1 MSLIKF
7 DSVSLGYTDS
17 VVESLSFSVHAGDYL
32 SIVGENGSG
41 KSTLIKTLLGL
52 IPSMGGE
59 IAFGEGLSH
68 SEIGYLPQQ
77 NAAQSDF
84 PASVSEVVLSGCL
97 GKSGLIPFYLKEQ
110 RAVALS
116 NMERLGISHLAK
128 KCYRELSGGQQRRVL
143 LARALCASSRLI
155 LLDEPAAALDPAAAS
170 DMYSLISELNRSGVT
185 VIAVLHDVSAA
196 VEYSSHILHLSHRPR
211 FFGTVGD
218 YLKSDAYLQGA
229 GGRTK

>member
-52 IPSMGGE
+52 VPLRGGE

-84 PASVSEVVLSGCL
+84 PASVSEAVLSGCL
-97 GKSGLIPFYLKEQ
+97 GKSGLIPFYSKEQ
-110 RAVALS
+110 KEVALS
-116 NMERLGISHLAK
+116 NMERLVISHLAK
-128 KCYRELSGGQQRRVL
+128 K
-143 LARALCASSRLI
+143 
-155 LLDEPAAALDPAAAS
+155 
-170 DMYSLISELNRSGVT
+170 
-185 VIAVLHDVSAA
+185 
-196 VEYSSHILHLSHRPR
+196 
-211 FFGTVGD
+211 
-218 YLKSDAYLQGA
+218 
-229 GGRTK
+229 